1 MKSNNDSTN
10 TLTFKL
16 WKYFITYA
24 ILIFVILWF
33 MQVIFLQSYYSQMKK
48 SEVVKLSNEIE
59 KEYLKGN
66 YTETVDKI
74 AYKNASAVVLFDLSG
89 NIIYASSGNNMIS
102 GNNLQV
108 PARPLSINMEEV
120 IDKMKK
126 SFSNNINYTVKL
138 DRFKTEIFIYGRK
151 IKDTDACVCIVS
163 SIDPVDA
170 TTNVLKSQLIYV
182 TAISLVVSVIVSI
195 FLSRRISH
203 PIQEIT
209 STASKLAKGNYDIEF
224 KKAGYKEIDELADTL
239 NYATKELAQTDKV
252 RKELIANVSHD
263 LKTPLTLIKAYSEM
277 IRDLS
282 R

>member
-263 LKTPLTLIKAYSEM
+263 LKTPLTMIKAYSEM